1 MRLRIILIYDIMGF
15 HGGTMENYVF
25 KQELEIYDVVIVGA
39 GASGIGIAAMLKDFG
54 VEKMVVLE
62 RNEVGA
68 TFDKWPNEMRFITPS
83 FTTNFWGHIDLN
95 SVASGTSP
103 AYSLETEHPTGK
115 EYAKYLKLIAEYFE
129 LPIKE
134 HTNVEKVTYSQDR
147 FTIQVNGE
155 QIIESRFVIWAA
167 GEFQYPNTNSF
178 PGSEL
183 CIHNSKVETWE
194 QIDGDEIYIIGGNES
209 GIDAAIHLSRLG
221 KKVAVLEENPD
232 WSTKRT
238 TDPSENLSPYTVD
251 RIREEI
257 PNERI
262 RLVGKSKVKDIK
274 FENNKYLIY
283 VKGKKSYKYQTDT
296 PPILA
301 TGFESS
307 LTMVKDLFEWD
318 ENNSYVLLN
327 EHDESR
333 KTPGLFLVG
342 PQVRHENLILCF
354 IYKYRQRFGVVA
366 NAIGERLDMDTS
378 LLEEYRKEGL
388 YLDDLG
394 ACGEECPC

>member
-1 MRLRIILIYDIMGF
+1 MLLWF
-15 HGGTMENYVF
+15 FGGNMKNYVF
-25 KQELEIYDVVIVGA
+25 EQELEIYDVVIVGA
-39 GASGIGIAAMLKDFG
+39 GPSGIGIASMLKDFG

-62 RNEVGA
+62 RTEVAA
-68 TFDKWPNEMRFITPS
+68 TFDKWPEEMRFITPS

-95 SVASGTSP
+95 SIASGTSP

-115 EYAKYLKLIAEYFE
+115 EYSQYLKLIVEHFE
-129 LPIKE
+129 LPVKE
-134 HTNVEKVTYSQDR
+134 YTNVEKVVHSEDR
-147 FTIQVNGE
+147 FTIHINGGNT
-155 QIIESRFVIWAA
+155 IESRFVIWAA

-183 CIHNSKVETWE
+183 CLHNS
-194 QIDGDEIYIIGGNES
+194 QIESWKEIKGDEIYIIGGNES
-209 GIDAAIHLSRLG
+209 GIDAAIHLSRLN
-221 KKVAVLEENPD
+221 KKVTVLESNTD

-257 PNERI
+257 PNQRI
-262 RLVGKSKVKDIK
+262 NLVGKTRVKDIK
-274 FENNKYLIY
+274 LENDKYSIY
-283 VKGKKSYKYQTDT
+283 VKGKKSLKYQTDT

-307 LTMVKDLFEWD
+307 LIMVKDLFEWD
-318 ENNSYVLLN
+318 ETNSYVLLN

-342 PQVRHENLILCF
+342 PQVRHESLILCF

-366 NAIGERLDMDTS
+366 NAIGDRLDMDTS
-378 LLEEYRKEGL
+378 FLEQYRTEGL